1 VERWLT
7 ELGVGWVLSLN
18 GGTSAGEEL
27 HRRARS
33 WIRAL
38 DQITQTICSM
48 RPLFPDP
55 DRGSLDLLHSVFL
68 FDEEE
73 HVSERCIPYQYHLVL
88 FIQETLLKILTFVDG
103 VVVVAWDPDRIGEFL
118 SMDPIMLP
126 PYAKLYN
133 QLAVHDALSEASDK
147 ILTMFDSPTSV
158 EAQRIDNDMAI
169 LLSAYK
175 SKVGKAIR
183 STMEK
188 IRVMLAG
195 VGDDSSSSLN
205 PQGSSD
211 IHKITRSVMTY
222 IRFLLSNYPS
232 VDAVIRAKYVP
243 HIEIER
249 PLDSMIMEMV
259 SFLQEKLANISESF
273 PDQGLRF
280 LFLLNNSYHIQ
291 QRFHSHYYLPEPI
304 VLLADDISHKIKGYM
319 ERYLQV
325 SWALLL
331 SCLLNPTS
339 HCLGKNSSS
348 LYKFESEFQ
357 KIYTSQKEWKVPDPE
372 LRRRLRE
379 VITNKIIP
387 GYIEYIEDNKVTH
400 PKISPQE
407 LEVMLQ
413 ELFEG

>member
-1 VERWLT
+1 
-7 ELGVGWVLSLN
+7 
-18 GGTSAGEEL
+18 
-27 HRRARS
+27 
-33 WIRAL
+33 
-38 DQITQTICSM
+38 
-48 RPLFPDP
+48 
-55 DRGSLDLLHSVFL
+55 
-68 FDEEE
+68 
-73 HVSERCIPYQYHLVL
+73 
-88 FIQETLLKILTFVDG
+88 
-103 VVVVAWDPDRIGEFL
+103 
-118 SMDPIMLP
+118 
-126 PYAKLYN
+126 
-133 QLAVHDALSEASDK
+133 
-147 ILTMFDSPTSV
+147 
-158 EAQRIDNDMAI
+158 MAI

-188 IRVMLAG
+188 IRVMLTG

-243 HIEIER
+243 HIEIEP

-259 SFLQEKLANISESF
+259 SFLQEKIANISEPF

-291 QRFHSHYYLPEPI
+291 QRFHSRYYLPEPI

-319 ERYLQV
+319 KTYLQV
-325 SWALLL
+325 SRALLL
-331 SCLLNPTS
+331 TCLLNPTS

-348 LYKFESEFQ
+348 LYKFESEFP

-379 VITNKIIP
+379 VITDKIIP

-407 LEVMLQ
+407 LEAMLQ